1 MKIFWSLLLVMTL
14 AVSALAR
21 QKGSHHNSTAV
32 SKEFSQA
39 ANQALVAIENSS
51 NDEGLTLDPI
61 VQQAFDDAN
70 AAALSKP
77 ENDVLLRLTLLAA
90 MRPIKLGVL
99 KYTASENER
108 HQKAIAELS
117 KVDGCIT
124 AMRKALRSLSGDEP
138 TVCTDE

>member
-1 MKIFWSLLLVMTL
+1 MKIFWSILLVMTL

-21 QKGSHHNSTAV
+21 QKGSHYNSTKV

-39 ANQALVAIENSS
+39 ANKALVAIGNSS
-51 NDEGLTLDPI
+51 NEEGLTRDPI
-61 VQQAFDDAN
+61 VQQACNDAD
-70 AAALSKP
+70 AAVLSKP
-77 ENDVLLRLTLLAA
+77 ENDVIVRLTLLAT

-99 KYTASENER
+99 KYTASGSER

-138 TVCTDE
+138 KICTGE